1 VGVIRD
7 NQLVLVPLDFT
18 LQLRPSMAYL
28 QTSECCTINSV
39 GCWPCLSVFTAP
51 AMAVF

>member
-1 VGVIRD
+1 MSSYAVGVIRD

-28 QTSECCTINSV
+28 QTSESCTFMLADY
-39 GCWPCLSVFTAP
+39 WPCLSS
-51 AMAVF
+51 